1 MLRKIFPRTLLFR
14 SLLIVIA
21 PIILIQIV
29 VGGVFFDS
37 IWYKTNRG
45 LVRSAANEINTFLA
59 LYPEFKQKNKSNE
72 LINIYKDKSGII
84 ISIKKETQ
92 QLPSTETVKWYS
104 LYDKIVLEEFS
115 EKIKNPYWHNVRF
128 NSSYVQV
135 LVLLNKNE
143 VIEFLVPKSKI
154 RSTSGRIFAL
164 WITVPSLIFLFI
176 SIIFLRNQIR
186 PIVLLSQAAERFGK
200 GQFDSDFKVS
210 GALEIRQASYEFE
223 RMKRRILK
231 HISQRTAMLSGISH
245 DLKTPLTRLKLQI
258 ELLNKNQKLNSLKE
272 EITEMEKMI
281 NEYLDFAS
289 NQYSQPV
296 EKFNIVQL
304 IQNLIDKSFKKNIKI
319 KSPKSLI
326 FSGRKNLI
334 RRCIANIINNSQ
346 KYAENISITCKKI
359 KKTILINIDDDG
371 PGIADEHKEK
381 VFRPFYRVDKSRS
394 LKDSNVGL
402 GLSIVED
409 IVNSHGGTVKLL
421 NNPKGKGLIILLISC
436 LMSFAVKIPN

>member
-72 LINIYKDKSGII
+72 LVNIYKDKSGII

-272 EITEMEKMI
+272 EINEMEKMI

-346 KYAENISITCKKI
+346 KYAENILITCKKI
-359 KKTILINIDDDG
+359 KKNILINIDDDG

-421 NNPKGKGLIILLISC
+421 NNPKGKGLRVSL
-436 LMSFAVKIPN
+436 SFPN

>member
-1 MLRKIFPRTLLFR
+1 MLRKIFPKTLFVR
-14 SLLIVIA
+14 SLIIVIA
-21 PIILIQIV
+21 PILLMQV
-29 VGGVFFDS
+29 VIGSVFFDS
-37 IWYKTNRG
+37 LWFKTHKA
-45 LVRSAANEINTFLA
+45 LVRITAGEINAFLV
-59 LYPEFKQKNKSNE
+59 LYPEFEKKNQTDK
-72 LINIYKDKSGII
+72 LIKTYSEKNGIQ
-84 ISIKKETQ
+84 ISFKTEIKK
-92 QLPSTETVKWYS
+92 LPSQDVTKWYS
-104 LYDKIVLEEFS
+104 LYDQIIKEEFT
-115 EKIKNPYWHNVRF
+115 KKLTDPFWHNVRF
-128 NSSYVQV
+128 DSDYVQIFI
-135 LVLLNKNE
+135 LNNNQI
-143 VIEFLVPKSKI
+143 IEFLIPKSNI
-154 RSTSGRIFAL
+154 RSKSGRIFAL
-164 WITVPSLIFLFI
+164 WITIPSLIFLLI
-176 SIIFLRNQIR
+176 SIIFLRNQLK
-186 PIVLLSQAAERFGK
+186 PIILLSQAAKRFGK
-200 GQFDSDFKVS
+200 GQYDSDFKVS

-223 RMKRRILK
+223 RMKKRILK

-296 EKFNIVQL
+296 ENFNIIQL
-304 IQNLIDKSFKKNIKI
+304 IQNLIDKSFKKNIKM
-319 KSPKSLI
+319 KSPKNLI

-346 KYAENISITCKKI
+346 KYSENILITCKKMKKII
-359 KKTILINIDDDG
+359 KIDIDDDG

-409 IVNSHGGTVKLL
+409 IVNYHGGNVKLL
-421 NNPKGKGLIILLISC
+421 NNPNGKGLRVSL
-436 LMSFAVKIPN
+436 SFPN

>member
-72 LINIYKDKSGII
+72 LVNIYKDKSGII

-371 PGIADEHKEK
+371 PGISDEHKEK
-381 VFRPFYRVDKSRS
+381 VFRPFYRVNKSRS

-421 NNPKGKGLIILLISC
+421 NNPKGKGLRVSL
-436 LMSFAVKIPN
+436 SFPN

>member
-1 MLRKIFPRTLLFR
+1 MLRKIFPKTLLFR

-45 LVRSAANEINTFLA
+45 LVRSAANEVNTFLA
-59 LYPEFKQKNKSNE
+59 LYPEYKQKNKTNE
-72 LINIYKDKSGII
+72 LINIYKDKSGLI

-104 LYDKIVLEEFS
+104 LYDKIVLEEFTD
-115 EKIKNPYWHNVRF
+115 KIKNPYWHNVRF
-128 NSSYVQV
+128 NSSFVQV

-186 PIVLLSQAAERFGK
+186 PIVHLSQAAERFGK
-200 GQFDSDFKVS
+200 GQFGSDFKVS

-281 NEYLDFAS
+281 NEYLEFAS
-289 NQYSQPV
+289 NQYSQPL
-296 EKFNIVQL
+296 EKFDIIEL
-304 IQNLIDKSFKKNIKI
+304 IQNLIGKSFKKNIKI
-319 KSPKSLI
+319 KSPKNLI

-346 KYAENISITCKKI
+346 KYSENILITCKKI
-359 KKTILINIDDDG
+359 KKTIQINIDDDG

-394 LKDSNVGL
+394 LKDNSVGL

-421 NNPKGKGLIILLISC
+421 NNPKSKGLRVSL
-436 LMSFAVKIPN
+436 SFPN

>member
-1 MLRKIFPRTLLFR
+1 MLRKIFPKTLLFR

-45 LVRSAANEINTFLA
+45 LVRSAANEVNTFLA
-59 LYPEFKQKNKSNE
+59 LYPEYKQKNKTNE
-72 LINIYKDKSGII
+72 LINIYKDKSGLI

-104 LYDKIVLEEFS
+104 LYDKIVLEEFTD
-115 EKIKNPYWHNVRF
+115 KIKNPYWHNVRF
-128 NSSYVQV
+128 NSSFVQV

-186 PIVLLSQAAERFGK
+186 PIVNLSQAAERFGK
-200 GQFDSDFKVS
+200 GQFDTDFKVS

-272 EITEMEKMI
+272 EINEMEKMI

-304 IQNLIDKSFKKNIKI
+304 IQNLIDKSFKKNIKM
-319 KSPKSLI
+319 KSPKNLI

-346 KYAENISITCKKI
+346 KYSENILITCKKMKKII
-359 KKTILINIDDDG
+359 KIDIDDDG

-409 IVNSHGGTVKLL
+409 IVNSHGGNVKLL
-421 NNPKGKGLIILLISC
+421 NNPNGKGLRVSL
-436 LMSFAVKIPN
+436 SFPN

>member
-72 LINIYKDKSGII
+72 LVNIYKDKSGII

-223 RMKRRILK
+223 KMKRRILK

-272 EITEMEKMI
+272 EINEMEKMI

-421 NNPKGKGLIILLISC
+421 NNPKGKGLRVSL
-436 LMSFAVKIPN
+436 SFPN

>member
-37 IWYKTNRG
+37 TWYKTNRG

-72 LINIYKDKSGII
+72 LINIYKDKNGTI
-84 ISIKKETQ
+84 ISVKKEKQ
-92 QLPSTETVKWYS
+92 QLPSTETIKWYS
-104 LYDKIVLEEFS
+104 LYDKIVLEEFTD
-115 EKIKNPYWHNVRF
+115 KIKNPYWHNVRF
-128 NSSYVQV
+128 SSSYVQV
-135 LVLLNKNE
+135 LVLFNKNE

-176 SIIFLRNQIR
+176 SIVFLRNQIK
-186 PIVLLSQAAERFGK
+186 PIIYLSEAAEKFGK

-210 GALEIRQASYEFE
+210 GALEIRKASYEFE
-223 RMKRRILK
+223 KMKRRILK

-272 EITEMEKMI
+272 EIIEMEKMI

-289 NQYSQPV
+289 NQYSQPI

-304 IQNLIDKSFKKNIKI
+304 IQNLINKSFKKNIKI
-319 KSPKSLI
+319 KSPKNLI
-326 FSGRKNLI
+326 LSGRKNLI

-346 KYAENISITCKKI
+346 KYAENILITCKKI
-359 KKTILINIDDDG
+359 KKNILINIDDDG
-371 PGIADEHKEK
+371 PGIADEYKEK

-394 LKDSNVGL
+394 LKESNVGL

-409 IVNSHGGTVKLL
+409 IVNSHGGTVKLFD
-421 NNPKGKGLIILLISC
+421 NPKGKGLRVTL
-436 LMSFAVKIPN
+436 SFPN

>member
-59 LYPEFKQKNKSNE
+59 LYPEYKQRNKSNE

-115 EKIKNPYWHNVRF
+115 DKIKNPYWHNVRF
-128 NSSYVQV
+128 NSSFVQV

-143 VIEFLVPKSKI
+143 VIEFLIPKTKI

-176 SIIFLRNQIR
+176 SIIFLRNQIK

-223 RMKRRILK
+223 KMKRRILK

-272 EITEMEKMI
+272 EIIEMEKMI

-304 IQNLIDKSFKKNIKI
+304 IQNLINKSFKKNIKM
-319 KSPKSLI
+319 KSPKNLI

-346 KYAENISITCKKI
+346 KYAENISISCKKI

-421 NNPKGKGLIILLISC
+421 NNPKGKGLRVSL
-436 LMSFAVKIPN
+436 SFPN

>member
-1 MLRKIFPRTLLFR
+1 MLRKIFPKTLLFR
-14 SLLIVIA
+14 SLLIVVA

-59 LYPEFKQKNKSNE
+59 LYPDFKQKNKTNE
-72 LINIYKDKSGII
+72 LINIYKDKSGLI

-92 QLPSTETVKWYS
+92 QLPSVETVKWYS
-104 LYDKIVLEEFS
+104 LYDKIVLEEFTD
-115 EKIKNPYWHNVRF
+115 KIKNPYWHNVRF
-128 NSSYVQV
+128 NSSFVQV

-164 WITVPSLIFLFI
+164 WITVPSLIFLFV

-186 PIVLLSQAAERFGK
+186 PIVHLSQAVEKFGK

-210 GALEIRQASYEFE
+210 GAVEIRRASYEFE
-223 RMKRRILK
+223 KMKRRILK

-289 NQYSQPV
+289 NQYSQPA

-304 IQNLIDKSFKKNIKI
+304 IQNLIDKNFKKNIKI
-319 KSPKSLI
+319 KSPKNLI

-346 KYAENISITCKKI
+346 KYAENISITCKKMKNAI
-359 KKTILINIDDDG
+359 QINIDDDG

-394 LKDSNVGL
+394 LKDNNVGL

-409 IVNSHGGTVKLL
+409 IVNSHGGTAKLL
-421 NNPKGKGLIILLISC
+421 NNPKGKGLRVSL
-436 LMSFAVKIPN
+436 SFPN

>member
-1 MLRKIFPRTLLFR
+1 MLRKIFPKTLLFR

-45 LVRSAANEINTFLA
+45 LVRSAANEVNTFLA
-59 LYPEFKQKNKSNE
+59 LYPEYKQKNKTNE
-72 LINIYKDKSGII
+72 LINIYKDNSGLI

-104 LYDKIVLEEFS
+104 LYDKIVLEEFTD
-115 EKIKNPYWHNVRF
+115 KIKNPYWHNVRF
-128 NSSYVQV
+128 NSSFVQV

-186 PIVLLSQAAERFGK
+186 PIVHLSQAAERFGK

-289 NQYSQPV
+289 NQYSQPL
-296 EKFNIVQL
+296 EKFDIIEL
-304 IQNLIDKSFKKNIKI
+304 IQNLISKSFKKNIKI
-319 KSPKSLI
+319 KSPKNLI

-346 KYAENISITCKKI
+346 KYSENILITCKKI
-359 KKTILINIDDDG
+359 KKTIQINIDDDG

-394 LKDSNVGL
+394 LKDNSVGL

-421 NNPKGKGLIILLISC
+421 NNPKSKGLRVSL
-436 LMSFAVKIPN
+436 SFPN

>member
-72 LINIYKDKSGII
+72 LVNIYKDKSGII

-92 QLPSTETVKWYS
+92 QLPSAETVKWYS

-272 EITEMEKMI
+272 EINEMEKMI

-371 PGIADEHKEK
+371 PGISDEHKEK

-421 NNPKGKGLIILLISC
+421 NNPKGKGLRVSL
-436 LMSFAVKIPN
+436 SFPN

>member
-1 MLRKIFPRTLLFR
+1 MLRKIFPKTLLFR

-45 LVRSAANEINTFLA
+45 LVRSAANEVNTFLA
-59 LYPEFKQKNKSNE
+59 LYPEYKQKNKTNE
-72 LINIYKDKSGII
+72 LINIYKDKSGLI

-104 LYDKIVLEEFS
+104 LYDKIVLEEFTD
-115 EKIKNPYWHNVRF
+115 KIKNPYWHNVRF
-128 NSSYVQV
+128 NSSFVQV

-186 PIVLLSQAAERFGK
+186 PIVHLSQAAERFGK

-223 RMKRRILK
+223 RMKRIILK

-289 NQYSQPV
+289 NQYSQPL
-296 EKFNIVQL
+296 EKFDIIEL
-304 IQNLIDKSFKKNIKI
+304 IQNLIGKSFKKNIKI
-319 KSPKSLI
+319 KSPKNLI

-346 KYAENISITCKKI
+346 KYSENILITCKKI
-359 KKTILINIDDDG
+359 KKTIQINIDDDG

-394 LKDSNVGL
+394 LKDNSVGL

-421 NNPKGKGLIILLISC
+421 NNPKSKGLRVSL
-436 LMSFAVKIPN
+436 SFPN

>member
-1 MLRKIFPRTLLFR
+1 
-14 SLLIVIA
+14 
-21 PIILIQIV
+21 
-29 VGGVFFDS
+29 
-37 IWYKTNRG
+37 

-59 LYPEFKQKNKSNE
+59 LYPEFKQKNKANE

-104 LYDKIVLEEFS
+104 LYDKIVLEEFTD
-115 EKIKNPYWHNVRF
+115 KIKNPYWHNVRF
-128 NSSYVQV
+128 NSSFVQV

-164 WITVPSLIFLFI
+164 WITVPSLIFLFV

-210 GALEIRQASYEFE
+210 GALEIRKASYEFE

-319 KSPKSLI
+319 KSPKNLI

-346 KYAENISITCKKI
+346 KYSENILITCKKMKKII
-359 KKTILINIDDDG
+359 KIDIDDDG

-409 IVNSHGGTVKLL
+409 IVNSHGGNVKLL
-421 NNPKGKGLIILLISC
+421 NNPKGKGLRVSL
-436 LMSFAVKIPN
+436 SFPN

>member
-272 EITEMEKMI
+272 EINEMEKMI

-319 KSPKSLI
+319 KSPKNLI

-346 KYAENISITCKKI
+346 KYSENILITCKKMKKII
-359 KKTILINIDDDG
+359 KIDIDDDG

-409 IVNSHGGTVKLL
+409 IVNSHGGNVKLL
-421 NNPKGKGLIILLISC
+421 NNPKGKGLRVSL
-436 LMSFAVKIPN
+436 SFPN

>member
-92 QLPSTETVKWYS
+92 QLPSAETVKWYS

-272 EITEMEKMI
+272 EINEMEKMI

-421 NNPKGKGLIILLISC
+421 NNPKGKGLRVSL
-436 LMSFAVKIPN
+436 SFPN

>member
-72 LINIYKDKSGII
+72 LVNIYKDKSGII

-164 WITVPSLIFLFI
+164 WITVPSLIFLFV

-210 GALEIRQASYEFE
+210 GALEIRKASYEFE

-421 NNPKGKGLIILLISC
+421 NNPKGKGLRVSL
-436 LMSFAVKIPN
+436 SFPN

>member
-1 MLRKIFPRTLLFR
+1 MLKKIFPRTLLFR

-59 LYPEFKQKNKSNE
+59 LYPEFKQKNKANE

-92 QLPSTETVKWYS
+92 QLPSTETVRWYS
-104 LYDKIVLEEFS
+104 LYDKIVLEEFTD
-115 EKIKNPYWHNVRF
+115 KIKNPYWHNVRF
-128 NSSYVQV
+128 NSSLVQV

-164 WITVPSLIFLFI
+164 WITVPSLIFLFV
-176 SIIFLRNQIR
+176 SVIFLRNQIR

-210 GALEIRQASYEFE
+210 GALEIRKASYEFE

-304 IQNLIDKSFKKNIKI
+304 IQNLIDKSFKKNIKM
-319 KSPKSLI
+319 KSPKNLI

-346 KYAENISITCKKI
+346 KYSENILITCKKMKKII
-359 KKTILINIDDDG
+359 KIDIDDDG

-409 IVNSHGGTVKLL
+409 IVNSHGGNVKLL
-421 NNPKGKGLIILLISC
+421 NNPKGKGLRVSL
-436 LMSFAVKIPN
+436 SFPN

>member
-1 MLRKIFPRTLLFR
+1 MLRKIFPKTLLFR

-45 LVRSAANEINTFLA
+45 LVRSAANEVNTFLA
-59 LYPEFKQKNKSNE
+59 LYPEYKQKNKTNE
-72 LINIYKDKSGII
+72 LINIYKDKSGLI

-104 LYDKIVLEEFS
+104 LYDKIVLEEFTD
-115 EKIKNPYWHNVRF
+115 KIKNPYWHNVRF
-128 NSSYVQV
+128 NSSFVQV

-186 PIVLLSQAAERFGK
+186 PIVNLSQAAERFGK
-200 GQFDSDFKVS
+200 GQFDTDFKVS

-289 NQYSQPV
+289 NQYSQPL
-296 EKFNIVQL
+296 EKFDIIEL
-304 IQNLIDKSFKKNIKI
+304 IQNLIGKSFKKNIKI
-319 KSPKSLI
+319 KSPKNLI
-326 FSGRKNLI
+326 FSGRKNLV

-346 KYAENISITCKKI
+346 KYSENILITCKKI
-359 KKTILINIDDDG
+359 KKTIQINIDDDG

-394 LKDSNVGL
+394 LKDNSVGL

-421 NNPKGKGLIILLISC
+421 NNPKGKGLRVSL
-436 LMSFAVKIPN
+436 FFPN

>member
-14 SLLIVIA
+14 SLLIVIT

-29 VGGVFFDS
+29 VGGVFFDN
-37 IWYKTNRG
+37 IWFKTNRG
-45 LVRSAANEINTFLA
+45 LVRSVAGEINTFLV
-59 LYPEFKQKNKSNE
+59 LYLEFKERKKINE
-72 LINIYKDKSGII
+72 LINIYKDKSGLI
-84 ISIKKETQ
+84 ISIKKEIQ

-115 EKIKNPYWHNVRF
+115 DKIKNPYWHNVRF
-128 NSSYVQV
+128 NSSFVQV
-135 LVLLNKNE
+135 LVLLNNNE
-143 VIEFLVPKSKI
+143 VIEFLIPKSKI

-186 PIVLLSQAAERFGK
+186 PIIHLSQAAEKFGK

-223 RMKRRILK
+223 KMKRRILK

-272 EITEMEKMI
+272 EIIEMEKMI

-289 NQYSQPV
+289 NQYSQPI
-296 EKFNIVQL
+296 EKFNIIQL

-319 KSPKSLI
+319 KSPKNLI

-334 RRCIANIINNSQ
+334 RRCIANIVNNSQ
-346 KYAENISITCKKI
+346 KYGENILITCKKI
-359 KKTILINIDDDG
+359 KKNIHINIDDDG

-381 VFRPFYRVDKSRS
+381 VFRPFYRIDKSRS
-394 LKDSNVGL
+394 LKESNVGL

-421 NNPKGKGLIILLISC
+421 NNPKGKGLRVSL
-436 LMSFAVKIPN
+436 SFPN

>member
-72 LINIYKDKSGII
+72 LINIYKDKSGIV

-104 LYDKIVLEEFS
+104 LYDKIVIEEFS
-115 EKIKNPYWHNVRF
+115 DKIKNPYWHNVRF
-128 NSSYVQV
+128 NSSFVQV

-143 VIEFLVPKSKI
+143 VIEFLIPKSKI

-186 PIVLLSQAAERFGK
+186 PIIHLSQAAEKFGK

-223 RMKRRILK
+223 KMKRRILK

-272 EITEMEKMI
+272 EIIEMEKMI

-289 NQYSQPV
+289 NQYSQPI
-296 EKFNIVQL
+296 EKFNIIQL

-319 KSPKSLI
+319 KSPKNLI

-346 KYAENISITCKKI
+346 KYSENILITCKKI
-359 KKTILINIDDDG
+359 KKNIQINIDDDG

-381 VFRPFYRVDKSRS
+381 VFRPFYRIDKSRS

-421 NNPKGKGLIILLISC
+421 NNPKGKGLRVSL
-436 LMSFAVKIPN
+436 SFPY

>member
-1 MLRKIFPRTLLFR
+1 
-14 SLLIVIA
+14 
-21 PIILIQIV
+21 
-29 VGGVFFDS
+29 
-37 IWYKTNRG
+37 

-59 LYPEFKQKNKSNE
+59 LYPEFKQKNKANE

-104 LYDKIVLEEFS
+104 LYDKIVLEEFTD
-115 EKIKNPYWHNVRF
+115 KIKNPYWHNVRF
-128 NSSYVQV
+128 NSSFVQV

-164 WITVPSLIFLFI
+164 WITVPSLIFLFV

-210 GALEIRQASYEFE
+210 GALEIRKASYEFE

-319 KSPKSLI
+319 KSPKNLI

-346 KYAENISITCKKI
+346 KYSKNILITCKKMKKII
-359 KKTILINIDDDG
+359 KIDIDDDG

-409 IVNSHGGTVKLL
+409 IVNSHGGNVKLL
-421 NNPKGKGLIILLISC
+421 NNPKGKGLRVSL
-436 LMSFAVKIPN
+436 SFPN

>member
-1 MLRKIFPRTLLFR
+1 MLRKIFPKTLLFR

-59 LYPEFKQKNKSNE
+59 LYPDFKQKNKTNE
-72 LINIYKDKSGII
+72 LINIYKDKSGLI

-104 LYDKIVLEEFS
+104 LYDKIVLEEFTD
-115 EKIKNPYWHNVRF
+115 KIKNPYWHNVRF
-128 NSSYVQV
+128 NSSFVQV

-186 PIVLLSQAAERFGK
+186 PIVHLSQAAERFGK

-289 NQYSQPV
+289 NQYSQPL
-296 EKFNIVQL
+296 EKFDIIQL
-304 IQNLIDKSFKKNIKI
+304 IQNLIGKSFKKNIKI
-319 KSPKSLI
+319 KSPKNLI

-346 KYAENISITCKKI
+346 KYSENILITCKKK
-359 KKTILINIDDDG
+359 KKTKKINIDDDFFSG
-371 PGIADEHKEK
+371 RDKKEMEDAMFAKFSQHEDLKK
-381 VFRPFYRVDKSRS
+381 VLLATKRA
-394 LKDSNVGL
+394 
-402 GLSIVED
+402 
-409 IVNSHGGTVKLL
+409 KLL
-421 NNPKGKGLIILLISC
+421 HFVRGNPPVVFNE
-436 LMSFAVKIPN
+436 LMRVRQRLN

>member
-59 LYPEFKQKNKSNE
+59 LYPEFKQKNKTNE
-72 LINIYKDKSGII
+72 LINIYKDKSGVI

-92 QLPSTETVKWYS
+92 QLPSAETVKWYS

-115 EKIKNPYWHNVRF
+115 DKIKNPYWHNVRF
-128 NSSYVQV
+128 NSSFVQV

-164 WITVPSLIFLFI
+164 WITIPSLIFLFI

-200 GQFDSDFKVS
+200 GQFDTDFKVS

-258 ELLNKNQKLNSLKE
+258 ELLNKNQKLDSLKE
-272 EITEMEKMI
+272 EIIEMEKMI

-296 EKFNIVQL
+296 EKFSIVQL
-304 IQNLIDKSFKKNIKI
+304 IQNLIDKSFKKNIKV
-319 KSPKSLI
+319 KTPKNLI

-346 KYAENISITCKKI
+346 KYSDNILITCKKI
-359 KKTILINIDDDG
+359 KKNILINIDDDG

-421 NNPKGKGLIILLISC
+421 NNPKGKGLRVSL
-436 LMSFAVKIPN
+436 SFPN

>member
-1 MLRKIFPRTLLFR
+1 MLKKIFPRTLLFR

-59 LYPEFKQKNKSNE
+59 LYPEFKQKNKANE

-104 LYDKIVLEEFS
+104 LYDKIVLEEFTD
-115 EKIKNPYWHNVRF
+115 KIKNPYWHNVRF
-128 NSSYVQV
+128 NSSFVQV

-210 GALEIRQASYEFE
+210 GALEIRKASYEFE

-319 KSPKSLI
+319 KSPKNLI

-346 KYAENISITCKKI
+346 KYSENIMITCKKMKKII
-359 KKTILINIDDDG
+359 KIDIDDDG

-409 IVNSHGGTVKLL
+409 IVNSHGGNVKLL
-421 NNPKGKGLIILLISC
+421 NNPKGKGLRVSL
-436 LMSFAVKIPN
+436 SFPN

>member
-72 LINIYKDKSGII
+72 LVNIYKDKSGII

-143 VIEFLVPKSKI
+143 IIEFLVPKSKI

-272 EITEMEKMI
+272 EINEMEKMI

-319 KSPKSLI
+319 KSPKILI

-371 PGIADEHKEK
+371 PGVADEHKEK

-421 NNPKGKGLIILLISC
+421 NNPKGKGLRVSL
-436 LMSFAVKIPN
+436 SFPN

>member
-272 EITEMEKMI
+272 EVNEMEKMI

-319 KSPKSLI
+319 KSPKILI

-346 KYAENISITCKKI
+346 KYAENILITCKKI
-359 KKTILINIDDDG
+359 KKNILINIDDDG

-421 NNPKGKGLIILLISC
+421 NNPKGKGLRVSL
-436 LMSFAVKIPN
+436 SFPN

>member
-1 MLRKIFPRTLLFR
+1 MLKKIFPRTLLFR

-59 LYPEFKQKNKSNE
+59 LYPEFKQKNKANE

-92 QLPSTETVKWYS
+92 QLPSTETVRWYS
-104 LYDKIVLEEFS
+104 LYDKIVLEEFTD
-115 EKIKNPYWHNVRF
+115 KIKNPYWHNVRF
-128 NSSYVQV
+128 NSSFVQV

-186 PIVLLSQAAERFGK
+186 PIVHLSQAAERFGK

-210 GALEIRQASYEFE
+210 GALEIRKASYEFE

-319 KSPKSLI
+319 KSPKNLI

-346 KYAENISITCKKI
+346 KYSENILITCKKMKKII
-359 KKTILINIDDDG
+359 KIDIDDDG

-409 IVNSHGGTVKLL
+409 IVNSHGGNVKLL
-421 NNPKGKGLIILLISC
+421 NNPKGKGLRVSL
-436 LMSFAVKIPN
+436 SFPN

>member
-115 EKIKNPYWHNVRF
+115 DKIKNPYWHNVRF
-128 NSSYVQV
+128 NSSFVQV

-319 KSPKSLI
+319 RTPKNLI

-346 KYAENISITCKKI
+346 KYSDNILITCKKI
-359 KKTILINIDDDG
+359 KKNILINIDDDG

-421 NNPKGKGLIILLISC
+421 NNPKGKGLRVSL
-436 LMSFAVKIPN
+436 SFPN

>member
-92 QLPSTETVKWYS
+92 KLPSAETVKWYS

-223 RMKRRILK
+223 KMKRRILK

-421 NNPKGKGLIILLISC
+421 NNPKGKGLRVSL
-436 LMSFAVKIPN
+436 SFPN

>member
-1 MLRKIFPRTLLFR
+1 MLRKIFPKTLLFR
-14 SLLIVIA
+14 SLLIVVA

-59 LYPEFKQKNKSNE
+59 LYPDFKQKNKTNE
-72 LINIYKDKSGII
+72 LINIYKDKSGLI

-92 QLPSTETVKWYS
+92 QLPSVETVKWYS
-104 LYDKIVLEEFS
+104 LYDKIVLEEFTD
-115 EKIKNPYWHNVRF
+115 KIKNPYWHNVRF
-128 NSSYVQV
+128 NSSFVQV

-164 WITVPSLIFLFI
+164 WITVPSLIFLFV

-186 PIVLLSQAAERFGK
+186 PIVHLSQAVEKFGK

-210 GALEIRQASYEFE
+210 GAVEIRRASYEFE
-223 RMKRRILK
+223 KMKRRILK

-289 NQYSQPV
+289 NQYSQPA

-304 IQNLIDKSFKKNIKI
+304 IQNLIDKNFKKNIKI
-319 KSPKSLI
+319 KSPKNLI

-346 KYAENISITCKKI
+346 KYAENISITCRKMKNAI
-359 KKTILINIDDDG
+359 QINIDDDG

-381 VFRPFYRVDKSRS
+381 VFRPFYRVDKSTS
-394 LKDSNVGL
+394 LKDNNVGL

-421 NNPKGKGLIILLISC
+421 NNPKGKGLRVSL
-436 LMSFAVKIPN
+436 SFPN

>member
-72 LINIYKDKSGII
+72 LVNIYKDKSGII

-272 EITEMEKMI
+272 EINEMEKMI
-281 NEYLDFAS
+281 SEYLDFAS

-421 NNPKGKGLIILLISC
+421 NNPKGKGLRVSL
-436 LMSFAVKIPN
+436 SFPN

>member
-1 MLRKIFPRTLLFR
+1 MLRKIFPKTLLFR

-45 LVRSAANEINTFLA
+45 LVRSAANEVNTFLA
-59 LYPEFKQKNKSNE
+59 LYPEYKQKNKTNE
-72 LINIYKDKSGII
+72 LINIYKDKSGLI

-104 LYDKIVLEEFS
+104 LYDKIVLEEFTD
-115 EKIKNPYWHNVRF
+115 KIKNPYWHNVRF
-128 NSSYVQV
+128 NSSFVQV

-154 RSTSGRIFAL
+154 ISTSGRIFAL

-186 PIVLLSQAAERFGK
+186 PIVHLSQAAERFGK

-289 NQYSQPV
+289 NQYSQPL
-296 EKFNIVQL
+296 EKFDIIEL
-304 IQNLIDKSFKKNIKI
+304 IQNLIGKSFKKNIKI
-319 KSPKSLI
+319 KSPKNLI

-346 KYAENISITCKKI
+346 KYSENILITCKKI
-359 KKTILINIDDDG
+359 KKTIQINIDDDG

-394 LKDSNVGL
+394 LKDNSVGL

-421 NNPKGKGLIILLISC
+421 NNPKSKGLRVSL
-436 LMSFAVKIPN
+436 SFPN

>member
-59 LYPEFKQKNKSNE
+59 LYPEYKQRNKSNE

-115 EKIKNPYWHNVRF
+115 DKIKNPYWHNVRF
-128 NSSYVQV
+128 NSSFVQV

-143 VIEFLVPKSKI
+143 VIEFLIPKTKI

-176 SIIFLRNQIR
+176 SIIFLRNQIK

-223 RMKRRILK
+223 KMKRRILK

-272 EITEMEKMI
+272 EIIEMEKMI

-289 NQYSQPV
+289 NQYSQPI

-304 IQNLIDKSFKKNIKI
+304 IQNLINKSFKKNIKM
-319 KSPKSLI
+319 KSPKNLI

-346 KYAENISITCKKI
+346 KYAENISISCKKI

-421 NNPKGKGLIILLISC
+421 NNPKGKGLRVSL
-436 LMSFAVKIPN
+436 SFPN

>member
-1 MLRKIFPRTLLFR
+1 MLRKIFPKTLLFR

-45 LVRSAANEINTFLA
+45 LVRSAANEVNTFLA
-59 LYPEFKQKNKSNE
+59 LYPEYKQKNKTNE
-72 LINIYKDKSGII
+72 LINIYKDKSGLI

-104 LYDKIVLEEFS
+104 LYDKIVLEEFTD
-115 EKIKNPYWHNVRF
+115 KIKNPYWHNVRF
-128 NSSYVQV
+128 NSSFVQV

-164 WITVPSLIFLFI
+164 WITVPLLIFLFI

-186 PIVLLSQAAERFGK
+186 PIVNLSQAAERFGK
-200 GQFDSDFKVS
+200 GQFDTDFKVS

-289 NQYSQPV
+289 NQYSQPL
-296 EKFNIVQL
+296 EKFDIIEL
-304 IQNLIDKSFKKNIKI
+304 IQNLIGKSFKKNIKI
-319 KSPKSLI
+319 KSPKNLI
-326 FSGRKNLI
+326 FSGRKNLV

-346 KYAENISITCKKI
+346 KYSENISITCKKI
-359 KKTILINIDDDG
+359 KKTIQINIDDDG

-394 LKDSNVGL
+394 LKDNSVGL

-421 NNPKGKGLIILLISC
+421 NNPKSKGLRVSL
-436 LMSFAVKIPN
+436 SFPN

>member
-72 LINIYKDKSGII
+72 LVNIYKDKSGII

-104 LYDKIVLEEFS
+104 LYDKIVVEEFS

-421 NNPKGKGLIILLISC
+421 NNPKGKGLRVSL
-436 LMSFAVKIPN
+436 SFPN

>member
-1 MLRKIFPRTLLFR
+1 MLRKIFPKTLLFR

-45 LVRSAANEINTFLA
+45 LVRSAANEVNTFLA
-59 LYPEFKQKNKSNE
+59 LYPEYKQKNKTNE
-72 LINIYKDKSGII
+72 LINIYKDKSGLI
-84 ISIKKETQ
+84 ISIQKETQ

-104 LYDKIVLEEFS
+104 LYDKIVLEEFTD
-115 EKIKNPYWHNVRF
+115 KIKNPYWHNVRF
-128 NSSYVQV
+128 NSSFVQV

-186 PIVLLSQAAERFGK
+186 PIVHLSQAAERFGK

-289 NQYSQPV
+289 NQYSQPL
-296 EKFNIVQL
+296 EKFDIIEL
-304 IQNLIDKSFKKNIKI
+304 IQNLIGKSFKKNIKI
-319 KSPKSLI
+319 KSPKNLI

-346 KYAENISITCKKI
+346 KYSENILITCKKI
-359 KKTILINIDDDG
+359 KKTIQINIDDDG

-394 LKDSNVGL
+394 LKDNSVGL

-421 NNPKGKGLIILLISC
+421 NNPKSKGLRVSL
-436 LMSFAVKIPN
+436 SFPN

>member
-1 MLRKIFPRTLLFR
+1 MLKKIFPRTLLFR

-59 LYPEFKQKNKSNE
+59 LYPEFKQKNKANE

-92 QLPSTETVKWYS
+92 QLPSTETVRWYS
-104 LYDKIVLEEFS
+104 LYDKIVLEEFTD
-115 EKIKNPYWHNVRF
+115 KIKNPYWHNVRF
-128 NSSYVQV
+128 NSSFVQV

-319 KSPKSLI
+319 KSPKNLI

-346 KYAENISITCKKI
+346 KYSENILITCKKMKKII
-359 KKTILINIDDDG
+359 KIDIDDDG

-409 IVNSHGGTVKLL
+409 IVNSHGGNVKLL
-421 NNPKGKGLIILLISC
+421 NNPKGKGLRVSL
-436 LMSFAVKIPN
+436 SFPN